1 MLIKISLI
9 ALSLIF
15 FMQFFSSQIH
25 DNTQVL
31 NLLFQPS
38 LASTSVQMK
47 IISLSVREERRL
59 PSGATPDPN
68 RDIGFASVLIRLEN
82 SQEKTQIIVL
92 DKIEI
97 KGVLNP
103 VVYCIN
109 NDPQTIYL
117 QPLEN
122 SDMVFHLTNKTGYI
136 AQDRV
141 KAFIY
146 YRINTQKG
154 ILESQSVEV
163 DRL

>member
-82 SQEKTQIIVL
+82 SQEKTQIIVI

-97 KGVLNP
+97 KGVFNP

-109 NDPQTIYL
+109 NEPKIIDL
-117 QPLEN
+117 KPLEN

-136 AQDRV
+136 GQDRV

-146 YRINTQKG
+146 YRINNQKG